1 MTWMQGMKK
10 REKSKLLLDFAVEQL
25 FTWCCHSWKQEIEK
39 EGRFEENEF
48 ISEVVKHDMYL

>member
-1 MTWMQGMKK
+1 MQGMKK